1 MTVFFLALLPTDI
14 FLIGIVLMLRE
25 IAVAIRDHK

>member
-1 MTVFFLALLPTDI
+1 MTILALLLLPTDI
-14 FLIGIVLMLRE
+14 LLIGIVLMLRE